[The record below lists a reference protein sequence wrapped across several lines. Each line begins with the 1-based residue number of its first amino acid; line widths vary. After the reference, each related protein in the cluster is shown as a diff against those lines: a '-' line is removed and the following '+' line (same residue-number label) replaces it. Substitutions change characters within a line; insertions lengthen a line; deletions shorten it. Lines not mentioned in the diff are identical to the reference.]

1 MPFDHA
7 RLLEQ
12 VAQIQQRISQAAQ
25 RSQRDPAS
33 VRLIAVTKTHP
44 MLRINAVLAAGI
56 HDVGENRVQ
65 EAEEKIA
72 LQTPEALAQTRWHLI
87 GHLQRNKARRAAK
100 LFSLIHS
107 IDSVKL
113 AEILNRIVDEEASVI
128 PQPLPILLQVNVSGE
143 RSKDGF
149 ELAGGVHNP
158 AWLDFVADV
167 RAIAALPLID
177 LRGLMTIAPYSDD
190 VEGVVRPC
198 FRALREL
205 RDQLEQ
211 RLDRPL
217 PELSMGM
224 SGDFEVAIEEGST
237 IVRVG
242 TALFGAR

>member
-1 MPFDHA
+1 MPFDQA
-7 RLLEQ
+7 QLLEQ
-12 VAQIQQRISQAAQ
+12 IAQIQHRIDQAAQ

-44 MLRINAVLAAGI
+44 MLRVNAVLAAGI

-72 LQTPEALAQTRWHLI
+72 LQTPEAVAQTRWHLI

-107 IDSVKL
+107 IDSLKL
-113 AEILNRIVDEEASVI
+113 AEILNRIVDEEANVI

-149 ELAGGVHNP
+149 ELTGGVRNP

-167 RAIAALPLID
+167 RAIAQLPLID
-177 LRGLMTIAPYSDD
+177 LQGFMTIAPYSDD

-198 FRALREL
+198 FRALRDV
-205 RDQLEQ
+205 RDALEQ
-211 RLDRPL
+211 QLDRPL

-237 IVRVG
+237 FVRVG